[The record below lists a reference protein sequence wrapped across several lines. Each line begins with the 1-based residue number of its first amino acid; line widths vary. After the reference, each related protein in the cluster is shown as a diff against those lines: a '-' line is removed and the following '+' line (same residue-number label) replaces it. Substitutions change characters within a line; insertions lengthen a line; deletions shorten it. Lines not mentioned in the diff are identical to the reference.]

1 MTFERQ
7 NEYLA
12 SIINEL
18 RKLPAETEWV
28 EFKHN
33 KSESEEIG
41 EYISAL
47 ANSAVLMGKV
57 NAYMVWGIENK
68 THDIIGTNFRLDKSK
83 VGNEELENCLLRLLT
98 PKINF
103 RFYELNIDGFP
114 LVLLEIG
121 AAFRHPVQF
130 KGSEFIRVGSYKKRL
145 KDFPE
150 KERELWR
157 AFDQTPFEREIAV
170 SNIPSDEVLRVIDYP
185 SYFSLL
191 NIPLPEGRDGILSA
205 LETDDMIL
213 KNRDGRWDITNLG
226 AILFAKQLTEFQN
239 LKRKAVRVI
248 LYKGENRVETIREQ
262 VGAKGYASGY
272 EGLILFPIYCLKM
285 RLLVKRFGQKLRC
298 SRTLLY
304 VN

>member
-1 MTFERQ
+1 MTIERQ
-7 NEYLA
+7 NEYLI

-33 KSESEEIG
+33 QSVQEEIG

-47 ANSAVLMGKV
+47 ANSAVLMGKI
-57 NAYMVWGIENK
+57 NAYMVWGIENQ
-68 THDIIGTNFRLDKSK
+68 THKIIGTTFRPEESK
-83 VGNEELENCLLRLLT
+83 VGNEELESWLLRQLN

-103 RFYELNIDGFP
+103 RFYELNIDDIP

-121 AAFRHPVQF
+121 AAFRHPVRF
-130 KGSEFIRVGSYKKRL
+130 KSTEFVRIGSYKKKL
-145 KDFPE
+145 KDYPE

-170 SNIPSDEVLRVIDYP
+170 DNISSDEVLEVIDYP
-185 SYFSLL
+185 VYFSLL
-191 NIPLPEGRDGILSA
+191 NIPLPESRDGILSA
-205 LETDDMIL
+205 LESDDMII
-213 KNRDGRWDITNLG
+213 KNPKGRWDITNLG
-226 AILFAKQLTEFQN
+226 AILFSKQLSDFQN

-248 LYKGENRVETIREQ
+248 IYKGENKVETIREQ

-272 EGLILFPIYCLKM
+272 EGLILFPTCCLTM
-285 RLLVKRFGQKLRC
+285 KL
-298 SRTLLY
+298 
-304 VN
+304 